1 MSSLS
6 LLNSS
11 GVMPFLTLTAV
22 FLFIGPVLIIGIA
35 TMWSNLKQ
43 KISDELSARVIKI
56 LIDLGILNNI
66 PGKRSLHDQ
75 ISTELNDKFDTCI
88 SDINSIFTEK
98 LDRINNDLNN
108 KLTAEAEKN
117 KARDDDFT
125 KETQKIFSMISTVTE
140 RLDRIEEACHND
152 FGNILSEFTSIKA
165 SIEILQNDLAQRY
178 AVVRR
183 ADFDQQSV
191 SNESETNGSGLGSSL
206 DSASASTSSSSSS
219 EGSNLSGIFDIT
231 GDIKICFKQHFD
243 RLMKARNYT
252 FDEMCFS
259 VAMDIRSLKGNIKIS
274 TVKTFYSGVGR
285 STVSTVNQINA
296 WVTSFNNNA
305 E

>member
-1 MSSLS
+1 
-6 LLNSS
+6 
-11 GVMPFLTLTAV
+11 MPFLTLTAI
-22 FLFIGPVLIIGIA
+22 FLFIGPVLFIGIA

-125 KETQKIFSMISTVTE
+125 KKIFSMISTVTE
-140 RLDRIEEACHND
+140 RLDRIEKACRND
-152 FGNILSEFTSIKA
+152 FGNISSEFTSIKA
-165 SIEILQNDLAQRY
+165 SIEILQMIW
-178 AVVRR
+178 
-183 ADFDQQSV
+183 
-191 SNESETNGSGLGSSL
+191 SNIIRFSL
-206 DSASASTSSSSSS
+206 NSASASTSSSSSS
-219 EGSNLSGIFDIT
+219 GGSNLSGIPDIAL
-231 GDIKICFKQHFD
+231 DIRIRFKQHFNQ
-243 RLMKARNYT
+243 LMKARNYT
-252 FDEMCFS
+252 IEEMCYS
-259 VAMDIRSLKGNIKIS
+259 VVVDIRSLGGNIKIS
-274 TVKTFYSGVGR
+274 TVKNFYGGVGR
-285 STVSTVNQINA
+285 STVPTVNQINA
-296 WVTSFNNNA
+296 WVNSFNNNNA

>member
-1 MSSLS
+1 
-6 LLNSS
+6 
-11 GVMPFLTLTAV
+11 
-22 FLFIGPVLIIGIA
+22 
-35 TMWSNLKQ
+35 MWSNLKQ

-125 KETQKIFSMISTVTE
+125 KKIFSMISTVTE
-140 RLDRIEEACHND
+140 RLDRIEKACRND
-152 FGNILSEFTSIKA
+152 FGNISA
-165 SIEILQNDLAQRY
+165 N
-178 AVVRR
+178 
-183 ADFDQQSV
+183 FDQQSV
-191 SNESETNGSGLGSSL
+191 FNETNESELESSL
-206 DSASASTSSSSSS
+206 NSASASTSSSSSS
-219 EGSNLSGIFDIT
+219 GGSNLSGIPDIAL
-231 GDIKICFKQHFD
+231 DIRIRFKQHFNQ
-243 RLMKARNYT
+243 LMKARNYT
-252 FDEMCFS
+252 IEEMCYS
-259 VAMDIRSLKGNIKIS
+259 VVVDIRSLGGNIKIS
-274 TVKTFYSGVGR
+274 TVKNFYGGVGR
-285 STVSTVNQINA
+285 STVPTVNQINA
-296 WVTSFNNNA
+296 WVNSFNNNNA

>member
-1 MSSLS
+1 M
-6 LLNSS
+6 
-11 GVMPFLTLTAV
+11 
-22 FLFIGPVLIIGIA
+22 I
-35 TMWSNLKQ
+35 SNK
-43 KISDELSARVIKI
+43 LSAHVIKI

-66 PGKRSLHDQ
+66 LGKRSLHDQ

-88 SDINSIFTEK
+88 SDINSFFTEK
-98 LDRINNDLNN
+98 LDRINDDLNN
-108 KLTAEAEKN
+108 KLNEEVNAG
-117 KARDDDFT
+117 
-125 KETQKIFSMISTVTE
+125 
-140 RLDRIEEACHND
+140 IEEACHND
-152 FGNILSEFTSIKA
+152 FGNISSEFTSIKA

-183 ADFDQQSV
+183 ADFNQQSV

-231 GDIKICFKQHFD
+231 GDIKIRFKEHFD

-259 VAMDIRSLKGNIKIS
+259 VAMDIRSLGGNIKIS
-274 TVKTFYSGVGR
+274 TVKNFYSGVGR

-296 WVTSFNNNA
+296 WVNSFNNNNA

>member
-1 MSSLS
+1 MFSLS

-66 PGKRSLHDQ
+66 PGKRLLHDQ

-108 KLTAEAEKN
+108 KLTAEN

-152 FGNILSEFTSIKA
+152 FGNISSEFTSIKA
-165 SIEILQNDLAQRY
+165 SIEILQNDLTQRY

-191 SNESETNGSGLGSSL
+191 SN
-206 DSASASTSSSSSS
+206 
-219 EGSNLSGIFDIT
+219 
-231 GDIKICFKQHFD
+231 
-243 RLMKARNYT
+243 
-252 FDEMCFS
+252 
-259 VAMDIRSLKGNIKIS
+259 
-274 TVKTFYSGVGR
+274 
-285 STVSTVNQINA
+285 
-296 WVTSFNNNA
+296 
-305 E
+305 

>member
-1 MSSLS
+1 MFSLS

-125 KETQKIFSMISTVTE
+125 KETQKIFSMISTVPE
-140 RLDRIEEACHND
+140 RLDRIEEACH
-152 FGNILSEFTSIKA
+152 
-165 SIEILQNDLAQRY
+165 
-178 AVVRR
+178 
-183 ADFDQQSV
+183 
-191 SNESETNGSGLGSSL
+191 
-206 DSASASTSSSSSS
+206 
-219 EGSNLSGIFDIT
+219 
-231 GDIKICFKQHFD
+231 
-243 RLMKARNYT
+243 
-252 FDEMCFS
+252 
-259 VAMDIRSLKGNIKIS
+259 
-274 TVKTFYSGVGR
+274 
-285 STVSTVNQINA
+285 
-296 WVTSFNNNA
+296 
-305 E
+305 